1 MATMAT
7 IPIRVN
13 PEDLSQVPKGKER
26 IPEPGVLVIFGAS
39 GDLTKRK
46 LLPALYHLR
55 QNNLLP
61 REFAI
66 VGVARRPLG
75 DDFAE
80 DMRQGIIEFG
90 GADPEDAKL
99 DEFVSHISY
108 FPLHFDD
115 PGHYA
120 DLKTELDRI
129 DKERGIGGNRL
140 FYLATAPEY
149 FADIIDNLGAQGM
162 AQPEKGLVA
171 VVIEKPFGHDLE
183 SARELNHR
191 VNAVFSERQVFR
203 IDHYLGKETV
213 QNLLVF
219 RFANGIF
226 EPVWNRNYISHVQ
239 ITVSETLGVEGRGP
253 FYEKAG
259 ALRDVVQNHMMELL
273 ALVALEPPSSFEAES
288 VRREKLKVWQAIP
301 PIPILNTVRGQY
313 GPGIVSGQHVIGYR
327 DEERVNPESGT
338 ETYAALRLEIEN
350 WRWAGVPFYLRAGKR
365 MKKRATE
372 IGILFKQPPLLIFN
386 RMQGS
391 GPCSDIQPN
400 LLTIRIQPDEGIALR
415 FGAKVPTTPEMNVC
429 PVNMDF
435 DYESAFGKSSANGYE
450 RLLLDAMLGDQTLFS
465 HRDGVETT
473 WALYTPILQAWAA
486 KKPQVFPNYF
496 AGSWGPECA
505 DHLLE
510 RDGRVWRN
518 DLGRKT

>member
-1 MATMAT
+1 MAT
-7 IPIRVN
+7 IQMRVS
-13 PEDLSQVPKGKER
+13 PEDLSQVPQGKER
-26 IPEPGVLVIFGAS
+26 IPEPGIMVIFGGS

-46 LLPALYHLR
+46 LLPALFHLR
-55 QNNLLP
+55 QANLLP
-61 REFAI
+61 RQFAI

-75 DDFAE
+75 DEFAA
-80 DMRQGIIEFG
+80 DMREGIVDFG
-90 GADPEDAKL
+90 GASTSDPKL

-108 FPLHFDD
+108 YALNFGD
-115 PGHYA
+115 PASYA
-120 DLKTELDRI
+120 GLKVELDRI
-129 DKERGIGGNRL
+129 AKEKGIGGNRL
-140 FYLATAPEY
+140 FYLATAPE
-149 FADIIDNLGAQGM
+149 FFTGIIENLGAQGM
-162 AQPEKGLVA
+162 AQPESGSVA
-171 VVIEKPFGHDLE
+171 VVIEKPFGHDLD
-183 SARELNHR
+183 SARELNHQ
-191 VNAVFSERQVFR
+191 VNAVFQENQVFR

-226 EPVWNRNYISHVQ
+226 EPVWNRNYIDHVQ
-239 ITVSETLGVEGRGP
+239 ITVAETLGVEGRGP

-259 ALRDVVQNHMMELL
+259 ALRDLVQNHMMQLL
-273 ALVALEPPSSFEAES
+273 SLVALEPPSSFEAES

-301 PIPILNTVRGQY
+301 PIPILNAVRGQY
-313 GPGIVSGQHVIGYR
+313 GPGIVAGEHVLGYR

-365 MKKRATE
+365 LKKRATE
-372 IGILFKQPPLLIFN
+372 ISIQFKQPPLLIFN
-386 RMQGS
+386 RILS
-391 GPCSDIQPN
+391 DGPCQEILPN

-415 FGAKVPTTPEMNVC
+415 FGAKVPTRPQMTVC

-450 RLLLDAMLGDQTLFS
+450 RLLLDAMLGDQTLFA

-486 KKPQVFPNYF
+486 KKPEVFPNYF

-510 RDGRVWRN
+510 RGGHSWRN
-518 DLGRKT
+518 DLGRKA